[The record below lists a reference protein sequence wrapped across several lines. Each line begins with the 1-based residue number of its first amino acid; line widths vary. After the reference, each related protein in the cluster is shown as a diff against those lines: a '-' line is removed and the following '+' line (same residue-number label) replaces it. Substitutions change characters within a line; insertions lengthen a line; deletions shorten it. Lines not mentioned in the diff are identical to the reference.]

1 MNANELARVSARTR
15 AHDREAAEQDAR
27 KNAVRE

>member
-15 AHDREAAEQDAR
+15 TPDREAAEQDAR